1 MHLKIA
7 SVAMNRMGVVVVL
20 CAAWDVV
27 CGTLLVFAVVT
38 VVAGVVVSLVV
49 VVVSDV
55 VAELL
60 FVRVVVGF
68 AVLVVARVDEDAKA
82 PS

>member
-27 CGTLLVFAVVT
+27 CGTLLVVAVVT
-38 VVAGVVVSLVV
+38 GVVVSLVV

-55 VAELL
+55 VAALL

-68 AVLVVARVDEDAKA
+68 AVLVVARVVEDAKA

>member
-38 VVAGVVVSLVV
+38 VVAGVVVSSVV
-49 VVVSDV
+49 VVVISDV

-60 FVRVVVGF
+60 FVGVVVGF
-68 AVLVVARVDEDAKA
+68 AVLVVARVVEDAKA
-82 PS
+82 P